1 MKRIVSTW
9 PYLVGVAVL
18 AIGWLLIAKF
28 TLGSAGLDGLTGLYV
43 GTVVP
48 LAAAAGGAILTLR
61 HGYDWITMVACLA
74 VWVVFALIGVAI
86 GIPLV
91 PAAAAAATAAYL
103 AIAHVGVVAVLAFR
117 RMDRNGPS
125 AGV

>member
-18 AIGWLLIAKF
+18 AIGWMLIAKL
-28 TLGSAGLDGLTGLYV
+28 TLGNADLDGLTGLYV

-48 LAAAAGGAILTLR
+48 LAVAGGGAILTVR
-61 HGYDWITMVACLA
+61 HGYDWITILACLVA
-74 VWVVFALIGVAI
+74 WVVLALIGVAI
-86 GIPLV
+86 GV
-91 PAAAAAATAAYL
+91 PVVPTAVAAATGGYL
-103 AIAHVGVVAVLAFR
+103 VLAHVAVGAVLAFR
-117 RMDRNGPS
+117 RMDRNGSS

>member
-1 MKRIVSTW
+1 MKRIQNTW

-28 TLGSAGLDGLTGLYV
+28 TLGSADLDGLTGLYI

-48 LAAAAGGAILTLR
+48 LAVAGGGAVLTVR
-61 HGYDWITMVACLA
+61 NGYDWITIIACLV
-74 VWVVFALIGVAI
+74 VWVIFALIGVAI
-86 GIPLV
+86 GVPMV
-91 PAAAAAATAAYL
+91 PAAATAATAAYL
-103 AIAHVGVVAVLAFR
+103 VIAHVGVVAVLAFR